1 MRRFFTYIM
10 LCSLIIACSRE
21 KPAEVGSQKPSEG
34 TNPGVL
40 GTSVPSAA
48 LPGQYSLEITPS
60 EVDRNTSLTL
70 LPVGFALD
78 GAKIEW
84 VVNGQVVSSPT
95 PYVFRPSDIRKGS
108 NIQAR
113 AIVQGEVI
121 LSDAVT
127 VLNTPPEFTKIKIM
141 PEVFKPGDVLF
152 IDAEGK
158 DADGDEV
165 TITYEW
171 SINGEP
177 AGTAKQIGAPIKR
190 GDRITIKITAFD
202 GEKYGTPAVMKREIR
217 NVPPMIVEHRNFSVN
232 GNLYTYQVK
241 ASDPDGD
248 TLVYMLKSA
257 PQGMTIDQGTGMIRW
272 NMPMDFKGKTAFTV
286 SVNDGNGGEAKQ
298 DFVFELRPN

>member
-1 MRRFFTYIM
+1 M
-10 LCSLIIACSRE
+10 LCCLIIACSRE
-21 KPAEVGSQKPSEG
+21 KPAEVDMQKPSEG
-34 TNPGVL
+34 INSGAI
-40 GTSVPSAA
+40 GTTEPAA
-48 LPGQYSLEITPS
+48 VLPGQYSLQITPA
-60 EVDRNTSLTL
+60 EADRNAALNL
-70 LPVGFALD
+70 LPNGFALD
-78 GAKIEW
+78 DAEIEW
-84 VVNGQVVSSPT
+84 MVNGQVVSNPT
-95 PYVFRPSDIRKGS
+95 PYVFRPSDLRKGS

-113 AIVQGEVI
+113 TVVQGESIV
-121 LSDAVT
+121 SNVVT
-127 VLNTPPEFTKIKIM
+127 ILNTPPEFTKIKIM

-158 DADGDEV
+158 DVDEDDV

-190 GDRITIKITAFD
+190 GDKITIKLTAFD
-202 GEKYGTPAVMKREIR
+202 GKKYGTPVILKREIR
-217 NVPPMIVEHRNFSVN
+217 NLPPMIVEDRNFIVK

-248 TLVYMLKSA
+248 TLVYALKSA

-272 NMPMDFKGKTAFTV
+272 NMPLDFKGKTAFAV
-286 SVNDGNGGEAKQ
+286 LVNDGNGGEAKQ